1 MAKTIAVTEQP
12 STGLQQLKSQPARLD
27 RVPQGRAQRD
37 AQGDLA
43 LARRGAVDHDRR
55 PRHRLHLRRVL
66 LAGGQHHRPGDRG
79 PAAPPD
85 HSTKQI
91 RAFPGK
97 ASREKQTMREKGT
110 TMAAE
115 EQNPEEQNPEG
126 ERPETH
132 EQLAPPVNENFKWY
146 IIHAYSGFERKV
158 RESLESRITA
168 FGLQNRIGRIMIPT
182 EPVTELRNGKKY
194 TIERV
199 FLPGYVL
206 VEMELDND
214 LWHVIKN
221 TPRVTGFLG
230 TGDKPVA
237 LSEQEVSSI
246 LFRSD
251 AAKDK
256 PSMKVKFEKGEQVRI
271 NEGPFANFTGAV
283 DDVNEDRQTLKVMV
297 SIFGR
302 STPVEIEFSKVDKV
316 DRVALPT

>member
-1 MAKTIAVTEQP
+1 MKLTKKKTAAAQEATATAVDEQVPETQEPGGEQP
-12 STGLQQLKSQPARLD
+12 A
-27 RVPQGRAQRD
+27 
-37 AQGDLA
+37 
-43 LARRGAVDHDRR
+43 
-55 PRHRLHLRRVL
+55 
-66 LAGGQHHRPGDRG
+66 
-79 PAAPPD
+79 
-85 HSTKQI
+85 
-91 RAFPGK
+91 
-97 ASREKQTMREKGT
+97 
-110 TMAAE
+110 
-115 EQNPEEQNPEG
+115 
-126 ERPETH
+126 
-132 EQLAPPVNENFKWY
+132 EQLAPPVNENYKWY

-158 RESLESRITA
+158 RESIESRIQA

-206 VEMELDND
+206 VEMDLDND

-237 LSEQEVSSI
+237 LSEAEVSSI
-246 LFRSD
+246 LFRSES
-251 AAKDK
+251 AKDK

-271 NEGPFANFTGAV
+271 NEGPFANFNGTV

-302 STPVEIEFSKVDKV
+302 STPVEIEFAKVDKV
-316 DRVALPT
+316 EE

>member
-1 MAKTIAVTEQP
+1 
-12 STGLQQLKSQPARLD
+12 
-27 RVPQGRAQRD
+27 
-37 AQGDLA
+37 
-43 LARRGAVDHDRR
+43 
-55 PRHRLHLRRVL
+55 
-66 LAGGQHHRPGDRG
+66 
-79 PAAPPD
+79 
-85 HSTKQI
+85 
-91 RAFPGK
+91 
-97 ASREKQTMREKGT
+97 MREKGT

-115 EQNPEEQNPEG
+115 EQNPEEQNPQG
-126 ERPETH
+126 EPTEH
-132 EQLAPPVNENFKWY
+132 LAPPVNENFKWY

-230 TGDKPVA
+230 TGDNPVA

-256 PSMKVKFEKGEQVRI
+256 PSMKVKFDKGEQVRI

-283 DDVNEDRQTLKVMV
+283 DDVNEDKQTLKVMV

-316 DRVALPT
+316 EE

>member
-1 MAKTIAVTEQP
+1 
-12 STGLQQLKSQPARLD
+12 
-27 RVPQGRAQRD
+27 
-37 AQGDLA
+37 
-43 LARRGAVDHDRR
+43 
-55 PRHRLHLRRVL
+55 
-66 LAGGQHHRPGDRG
+66 
-79 PAAPPD
+79 
-85 HSTKQI
+85 
-91 RAFPGK
+91 
-97 ASREKQTMREKGT
+97 MREKGT

-115 EQNPEEQNPEG
+115 EQNPEEQNLEAASAEVDPS
-126 ERPETH
+126 T

-206 VEMELDND
+206 VEMDLDND

-230 TGDKPVA
+230 TGDNPVA

-251 AAKDK
+251 SSKDK
-256 PSMKVKFEKGEQVRI
+256 PTMKVKFDKGEQVRI
-271 NEGPFANFTGAV
+271 NEGPFANFTGTV

-316 DRVALPT
+316 VDE

>member
-1 MAKTIAVTEQP
+1 
-12 STGLQQLKSQPARLD
+12 
-27 RVPQGRAQRD
+27 
-37 AQGDLA
+37 
-43 LARRGAVDHDRR
+43 
-55 PRHRLHLRRVL
+55 
-66 LAGGQHHRPGDRG
+66 
-79 PAAPPD
+79 
-85 HSTKQI
+85 
-91 RAFPGK
+91 
-97 ASREKQTMREKGT
+97 
-110 TMAAE
+110 MAAE
-115 EQNPEEQNPEG
+115 EVIPAEGQQPEE
-126 ERPETH
+126 H
-132 EQLAPPVNENFKWY
+132 LDPPVNANFKWY

-158 RESLESRITA
+158 RESLESRISA

-230 TGDKPVA
+230 TGDSPVA

-251 AAKDK
+251 VSKEK
-256 PSMKVKFEKGEQVRI
+256 PATKIKFEKGEQVRI
-271 NEGPFANFTGAV
+271 NEGPFANFNGAV
-283 DDVNEDRQTLKVMV
+283 DDVNEDKQTLKVMV

-302 STPVEIEFSKVDKV
+302 STPVEIEFSKVDKMI
-316 DRVALPT
+316 DE

>member
-1 MAKTIAVTEQP
+1 M
-12 STGLQQLKSQPARLD
+12 
-27 RVPQGRAQRD
+27 
-37 AQGDLA
+37 
-43 LARRGAVDHDRR
+43 
-55 PRHRLHLRRVL
+55 
-66 LAGGQHHRPGDRG
+66 
-79 PAAPPD
+79 
-85 HSTKQI
+85 
-91 RAFPGK
+91 
-97 ASREKQTMREKGT
+97 
-110 TMAAE
+110 AE
-115 EQNPEEQNPEG
+115 EQQNAVEQATEAAI
-126 ERPETH
+126 EQSAD
-132 EQLAPPVNENFKWY
+132 QLAPPVNENFKWY

-168 FGLQNRIGRIMIPT
+168 FGLQNKIGRIMIPT

-206 VEMELDND
+206 IEMDLDND

-230 TGDKPVA
+230 TGDKPVS

-251 AAKDK
+251 SAKDK
-256 PSMKVKFEKGEQVRI
+256 PTLKIKFDKGEQVRI

-283 DDVNEDRQTLKVMV
+283 DEINEDKQTLKVMV

-316 DRVALPT
+316 TE

>member
-1 MAKTIAVTEQP
+1 MMHE
-12 STGLQQLKSQPARLD
+12 
-27 RVPQGRAQRD
+27 
-37 AQGDLA
+37 
-43 LARRGAVDHDRR
+43 
-55 PRHRLHLRRVL
+55 
-66 LAGGQHHRPGDRG
+66 
-79 PAAPPD
+79 
-85 HSTKQI
+85 
-91 RAFPGK
+91 
-97 ASREKQTMREKGT
+97 EGT
-110 TMAAE
+110 TMAVE
-115 EQNPEEQNPEG
+115 EQNPDATNPEG
-126 ERPETH
+126 GQPTEH
-132 EQLAPPVNENFKWY
+132 LAPPVNENFKWY

-206 VEMELDND
+206 VEMDLDND

-230 TGDKPVA
+230 TGDNPVA

-246 LFRSD
+246 LFRSEST
-251 AAKDK
+251 ANK

-271 NEGPFANFTGAV
+271 NEGPFANFTGTV

-316 DRVALPT
+316 EV

>member
-1 MAKTIAVTEQP
+1 MMHE
-12 STGLQQLKSQPARLD
+12 
-27 RVPQGRAQRD
+27 
-37 AQGDLA
+37 
-43 LARRGAVDHDRR
+43 
-55 PRHRLHLRRVL
+55 
-66 LAGGQHHRPGDRG
+66 
-79 PAAPPD
+79 
-85 HSTKQI
+85 
-91 RAFPGK
+91 
-97 ASREKQTMREKGT
+97 EGT
-110 TMAAE
+110 TMAVE
-115 EQNPEEQNPEG
+115 EQNPDATNPEG
-126 ERPETH
+126 GQPTEH
-132 EQLAPPVNENFKWY
+132 LAPPVNENFKWY

-158 RESLESRITA
+158 GDSLESRTQA
-168 FGLQNRIGRIMIPT
+168 FALRTRIGRIMIPT

-230 TGDKPVA
+230 TGDNPVA

-246 LFRSD
+246 LCRSD

-283 DDVNEDRQTLKVMV
+283 DDINEDRQTLKVMV

-316 DRVALPT
+316 EV

>member
-1 MAKTIAVTEQP
+1 M
-12 STGLQQLKSQPARLD
+12 
-27 RVPQGRAQRD
+27 
-37 AQGDLA
+37 
-43 LARRGAVDHDRR
+43 
-55 PRHRLHLRRVL
+55 
-66 LAGGQHHRPGDRG
+66 
-79 PAAPPD
+79 
-85 HSTKQI
+85 
-91 RAFPGK
+91 
-97 ASREKQTMREKGT
+97 
-110 TMAAE
+110 AE
-115 EQNPEEQNPEG
+115 ELNPVEQAEAAG
-126 ERPETH
+126 EQSAD
-132 EQLAPPVNENFKWY
+132 QLAPPANESFKWY

-158 RESLESRITA
+158 RESLESRISA
-168 FGLQNRIGRIMIPT
+168 FGLQNKIGRIMIPT

-206 VEMELDND
+206 IEMDLDND

-246 LFRSD
+246 IFRSD
-251 AAKDK
+251 VSKEK
-256 PSMKVKFEKGEQVRI
+256 PTLKIKFEKGEQVRI

-283 DDVNEDRQTLKVMV
+283 DEINEDKQTLKVMV

-316 DRVALPT
+316 VE

>member
-1 MAKTIAVTEQP
+1 
-12 STGLQQLKSQPARLD
+12 
-27 RVPQGRAQRD
+27 
-37 AQGDLA
+37 
-43 LARRGAVDHDRR
+43 
-55 PRHRLHLRRVL
+55 
-66 LAGGQHHRPGDRG
+66 
-79 PAAPPD
+79 
-85 HSTKQI
+85 
-91 RAFPGK
+91 
-97 ASREKQTMREKGT
+97 MREKGT
-110 TMAAE
+110 AMAAE
-115 EQNPEEQNPEG
+115 EQNPEEQNPQG
-126 ERPETH
+126 DSST

-168 FGLQNRIGRIMIPT
+168 FGLQNKIGRIMIPT

-194 TIERV
+194 TIDRV

-206 VEMELDND
+206 VEMDLDND

-230 TGDKPVA
+230 TGDNPVA

-251 AAKDK
+251 VAKDK
-256 PSMKVKFEKGEQVRI
+256 PSMKVKFDKGQQVRI

-283 DDVNEDRQTLKVMV
+283 DDINEDKQTLKVMV

-316 DRVALPT
+316 TE

>member
-1 MAKTIAVTEQP
+1 
-12 STGLQQLKSQPARLD
+12 
-27 RVPQGRAQRD
+27 
-37 AQGDLA
+37 
-43 LARRGAVDHDRR
+43 
-55 PRHRLHLRRVL
+55 
-66 LAGGQHHRPGDRG
+66 
-79 PAAPPD
+79 
-85 HSTKQI
+85 
-91 RAFPGK
+91 
-97 ASREKQTMREKGT
+97 MREEGT

-115 EQNPEEQNPEG
+115 EQNPEAQNPEG
-126 ERPETH
+126 EQPT

-158 RESLESRITA
+158 RESLESRIRA
-168 FGLQNRIGRIMIPT
+168 FGLENRIGRIMIPT

-246 LFRSD
+246 LFRSEST
-251 AAKDK
+251 ANK
-256 PSMKVKFEKGEQVRI
+256 PSMKIKFDKGEQVRI
-271 NEGPFANFTGAV
+271 NEGPFANFNGAV
-283 DDVNEDRQTLKVMV
+283 DDVNEDKQTLKVMV

-302 STPVEIEFSKVDKV
+302 STPVEIEFSKVDKFEE
-316 DRVALPT
+316 

>member
-1 MAKTIAVTEQP
+1 M
-12 STGLQQLKSQPARLD
+12 
-27 RVPQGRAQRD
+27 
-37 AQGDLA
+37 
-43 LARRGAVDHDRR
+43 H
-55 PRHRLHLRRVL
+55 
-66 LAGGQHHRPGDRG
+66 
-79 PAAPPD
+79 
-85 HSTKQI
+85 
-91 RAFPGK
+91 
-97 ASREKQTMREKGT
+97 TMYEEGT

-115 EQNPEEQNPEG
+115 EIIPEVAAEEHL
-126 ERPETH
+126 E
-132 EQLAPPVNENFKWY
+132 PPVNANFKWY

-158 RESLESRITA
+158 RESLESRISA

-230 TGDKPVA
+230 TGDSPVA

-251 AAKDK
+251 VSKDK
-256 PSMKVKFEKGEQVRI
+256 PATKIKFEKGEQVRI
-271 NEGPFANFTGAV
+271 NEGPFANFNGAV
-283 DDVNEDRQTLKVMV
+283 DDVNEDKQTLKVMV

-302 STPVEIEFSKVDKV
+302 STPVEIEFSKVDKMT
-316 DRVALPT
+316 DE

>member
-1 MAKTIAVTEQP
+1 
-12 STGLQQLKSQPARLD
+12 
-27 RVPQGRAQRD
+27 
-37 AQGDLA
+37 
-43 LARRGAVDHDRR
+43 
-55 PRHRLHLRRVL
+55 
-66 LAGGQHHRPGDRG
+66 
-79 PAAPPD
+79 
-85 HSTKQI
+85 
-91 RAFPGK
+91 
-97 ASREKQTMREKGT
+97 
-110 TMAAE
+110 MAAE
-115 EQNPEEQNPEG
+115 EQNPEEQNPEVNSAAG
-126 ERPETH
+126 DPSS

-206 VEMELDND
+206 VEMDLDND

-230 TGDKPVA
+230 TGDNPVA

-246 LFRSD
+246 LFRSETS
-251 AAKDK
+251 ANK
-256 PSMKVKFEKGEQVRI
+256 PTMKVKFDKGEQVRI

-283 DDVNEDRQTLKVMV
+283 DDINEDKHTLKVMV

-302 STPVEIEFSKVDKV
+302 STPVEIEFSKVDKIV
-316 DRVALPT
+316 DE

>member
-1 MAKTIAVTEQP
+1 MT
-12 STGLQQLKSQPARLD
+12 
-27 RVPQGRAQRD
+27 
-37 AQGDLA
+37 
-43 LARRGAVDHDRR
+43 
-55 PRHRLHLRRVL
+55 
-66 LAGGQHHRPGDRG
+66 
-79 PAAPPD
+79 
-85 HSTKQI
+85 
-91 RAFPGK
+91 
-97 ASREKQTMREKGT
+97 REKGT
-110 TMAAE
+110 AMAE
-115 EQNPEEQNPEG
+115 EQQNPEENPEASNAAG
-126 ERPETH
+126 EPT

-168 FGLQNRIGRIMIPT
+168 FGLQNKIGRIMIPT

-206 VEMELDND
+206 VEMDLDND

-230 TGDKPVA
+230 TGDNPVA

-246 LFRSD
+246 LFRSET
-251 AAKDK
+251 AANK
-256 PSMKVKFEKGEQVRI
+256 PSMKVKFDKGEQVRI
-271 NEGPFANFTGAV
+271 NEGPFANFTGTV

-316 DRVALPT
+316 VDE